1 MAIRPQTPGVI
12 DLPEDF
18 RDLLIE
24 LHDAGAEFVVLG
36 GHAVAYH
43 GHPRAT
49 KDLDVLVRASA
60 ANAARVYKAPASF
73 GAPLRLF
80 EVGEAD
86 FATYYG
92 VLQIG
97 LPPRRID
104 ILNRAD
110 GITFDEA
117 IDTHE
122 SFGPTHP
129 RHRPGGPAEEQA
141 SRRPG
146 APPPDQAVAGFRPHP
161 AASAARHPTTVPTT
175 TVKAIQNVIW
185 GSRPI
190 QNHFAIAPICGNS
203 GGPFS

>member
-1 MAIRPQTPGVI
+1 MAQVVI
-12 DLPEDF
+12 ELPEDF

-49 KDLDVLVRASA
+49 KDMDVLVRANRE
-60 ANAARVYKAPASF
+60 NATRVYRALAAF
-73 GAPLRLF
+73 GAPLAQF
-80 EVGEAD
+80 DVGEAD
-86 FATYYG
+86 FASYHG

-117 IDTHE
+117 
-122 SFGPTHP
+122 
-129 RHRPGGPAEEQA
+129 
-141 SRRPG
+141 
-146 APPPDQAVAGFRPHP
+146 VAGQEAFDLEGRRIPVIGRDALIKNKR
-161 AASAARHPTTVPTT
+161 AAGREQDLAD
-175 TVKAIQNVIW
+175 IQALEALE
-185 GSRPI
+185 GR
-190 QNHFAIAPICGNS
+190 G
-203 GGPFS
+203 

>member
-1 MAIRPQTPGVI
+1 MI
-12 DLPEDF
+12 DLPADF
-18 RDLLIE
+18 RDLLVE

-49 KDLDVLVRASA
+49 KDLDVLVRAST
-60 ANAARVYKAPASF
+60 ANAARVYKALAAF
-73 GAPLRLF
+73 GAPLGLF

-86 FATYYG
+86 FASYDG

-117 IDTHE
+117 VDTRE
-122 SFGPTHP
+122 SFEVEG
-129 RHRPGGPAEEQA
+129 RHIPVIGLAALLKNKR
-141 SRRPG
+141 
-146 APPPDQAVAGFRPHP
+146 AVAREQDL
-161 AASAARHPTTVPTT
+161 ADA
-175 TVKAIQNVIW
+175 KALETIR
-185 GSRPI
+185 GRTST
-190 QNHFAIAPICGNS
+190 
-203 GGPFS
+203 